1 MKAFDACRFSIGVS
15 VLLCSACFLTPQKA
29 KAQQTWNLTVG
40 AESRDQAKQ
49 AEAFLPNEVWIRP
62 GDSVTW
68 TAQPKNEPHTV
79 TFLTPNG
86 IVPPPPPPDGPPPC
100 PPPPGGVQPSGS
112 SFIGAS
118 CVTSGPL
125 TNGAAYTVKFP
136 TAGNYQLIC
145 LFHPD
150 MTGVVHVVSTNP
162 QSPFYMATL
171 PYIQADYDK
180 QGRDNASDMIG
191 DTDTPYEERND
202 FRRSLNAVLMTGE
215 ESATAGGREQF
226 SIVRFLPGKIVVHVG
241 DTVEWVNTD
250 PAEPHT
256 VTFGTEPDN
265 PMAQVN
271 VKTDGDG
278 ALHGTIGS
286 PTDSV
291 SSGFLLN
298 TAENATGSPLPP
310 KGLTRIRITFTHA
323 GTYKYICVLHDVS
336 GMLGTVLVLP

>member
-1 MKAFDACRFSIGVS
+1 MKKLDLCRFGIGVS
-15 VLLCSACFLTPQKA
+15 VLLCSICLIPQKT
-29 KAQQTWNLTVG
+29 KAQQTWNLSLG

-79 TFLTPNG
+79 TFLTPGG
-86 IVPPPPPPDGPPPC
+86 IVPPPPPPEGPPPC

-112 SFIGAS
+112 SFTGAS

-125 TNGAAYTVKFP
+125 TNGATYTVKFP

-150 MTGVVHVVSTNP
+150 MSGVVHVVSTNP
-162 QSPFYMATL
+162 ESPFYMATL
-171 PYIQADYDK
+171 PYIQGDYDK
-180 QGRDNASDMIG
+180 QARDNAADMIG
-191 DTDTPYEERND
+191 DTDSPYEERSD
-202 FRRSLNAVLMTGE
+202 FRHSQNVILMTGE

-226 SIVRFLPGKIVVHVG
+226 SIVRFLPGKIVVHAG
-241 DTVEWVNTD
+241 DTVEWINTD

-256 VTFGTEPDN
+256 VTFGTEPGN
-265 PMAQVN
+265 PMARVN

-278 ALHGTIGS
+278 ALHGVIGS
-286 PTDSV
+286 ATDSV

-298 TAENATGSPLPP
+298 TAENATGAPLPP
-310 KGLTRIRITFTHA
+310 QGLTRIRITFTHA
-323 GTYKYICVLHDVS
+323 GTYKYICALHDVS
-336 GMLGTVLVLP
+336 GMLGTVVVLP